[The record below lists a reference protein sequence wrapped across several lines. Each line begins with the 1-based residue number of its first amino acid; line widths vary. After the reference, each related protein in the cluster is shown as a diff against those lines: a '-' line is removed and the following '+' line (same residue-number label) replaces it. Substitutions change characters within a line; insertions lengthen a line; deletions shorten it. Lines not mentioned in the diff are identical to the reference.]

1 MSVHLSFHG
10 GVETVS
16 GSCHLLRAG
25 GVNMLVDCGLFQ
37 GRRDVEKKN
46 YEPFGFDP
54 SSIDYLFLTH
64 GHLDHCGRIPVLV
77 KKGFKGKIISTAAT
91 FDITKIILM
100 DSAKIQEEDFEHWK
114 RIKQRRGQIQ
124 EEPLYSTT
132 EVLDALRYFDTFVR
146 YREVIKLNN
155 RVTVTFRDSGHI
167 FGSSFI
173 EITVKGFG
181 TIVFSGDLGN
191 EDKPVIKNPSIT
203 EKADVL
209 IVEGTYGNRRHKSIN
224 ESVEELKTTILNTF
238 SRGGNVLIPSF
249 AVERAQ
255 DLLYYL
261 REFHDQG
268 ELPSCRTFLDSPMA
282 IRVTDI
288 MRRHPYLFDKETERI
303 FDSKG
308 DPFHFPGLEF
318 TKTAEESR
326 QINFLKSQCIIIAG
340 SGMCTGGRIKH
351 HLKHNIWRKES
362 TIIFVGYQASGTLG
376 RDIVERKRKVRIYGE
391 PYRVRAQVSTIGG
404 FSSHADKDILIEW
417 LSHNKNLGQVFLVHG
432 EDDGLS
438 ALKKE
443 IRLRRKAKHIHIPRL
458 HQKFSL

>member
-1 MSVHLSFHG
+1 MSVQLSFHG

-16 GSCHLLRAG
+16 GSCHLLQVGSAN
-25 GVNMLVDCGLFQ
+25 VLVDCGLFQ
-37 GRRDVEKKN
+37 GGRAVEKQN

-54 SSIDYLFLTH
+54 SSIDYLLLTH

-77 KKGFKGKIISTAAT
+77 KKGFKGKIICTAAT
-91 FDITKIILM
+91 YDIAKIILM

-114 RIKQRRGQIQ
+114 RIKQRRGQVQ
-124 EEPLYSTT
+124 EEPLYTT
-132 EVLDALRYFDTFVR
+132 AEVLDALRYFNTFVR
-146 YREVIKLNN
+146 YQEIIKLNS
-155 RVTVTFRDSGHI
+155 TVTASFRDSGHI

-191 EDKPVIKNPSIT
+191 KDKPVIKNPSIT
-203 EKADVL
+203 KKADVL

-224 ESVEELKTTILNTF
+224 ESVEEMKTAILNTF

-255 DLLYYL
+255 DLLYFL

-282 IRVTDI
+282 IRVTDV
-288 MRRHPYLFDKETERI
+288 MRKHPYLFDQETERI
-303 FDSKG
+303 FNSKG

-318 TKTAEESR
+318 TKTPEESR
-326 QINFLKSQCIIIAG
+326 QINFLKSHSIIIAG

-376 RDIVERKRKVRIYGE
+376 RDIVEKKRKVRIFGE
-391 PYRVRAQVSTIGG
+391 PYRVRAKVSTIGG

-417 LSHNKNLGQVFLVHG
+417 LSHNKNLSHVFLVHG
-432 EDDGLS
+432 EDDGLT

-443 IRLRRKAKHIHIPRL
+443 IRSRKKAKHIYIPRM

>member
-1 MSVHLSFHG
+1 
-10 GVETVS
+10 
-16 GSCHLLRAG
+16 
-25 GVNMLVDCGLFQ
+25 
-37 GRRDVEKKN
+37 
-46 YEPFGFDP
+46 
-54 SSIDYLFLTH
+54 
-64 GHLDHCGRIPVLV
+64 
-77 KKGFKGKIISTAAT
+77 
-91 FDITKIILM
+91 M

-114 RIKQRRGQIQ
+114 RIKQRRGQVQ
-124 EEPLYSTT
+124 EEPLYTT
-132 EVLDALRYFDTFVR
+132 AEVLDALRYFNTFVR
-146 YREVIKLNN
+146 YQEIIKLNS
-155 RVTVTFRDSGHI
+155 TVTASFRDSGHI

-191 EDKPVIKNPSIT
+191 KDKPVIKNPSIT
-203 EKADVL
+203 KKADVL

-224 ESVEELKTTILNTF
+224 ESVEEMKTAILNTF

-255 DLLYYL
+255 DLLYFL

-282 IRVTDI
+282 IRVTDV
-288 MRRHPYLFDKETERI
+288 MRKHPYLFDQETERI
-303 FDSKG
+303 FNSKG

-318 TKTAEESR
+318 TKTPEESR
-326 QINFLKSQCIIIAG
+326 QINFLKSHSIIIAG

-376 RDIVERKRKVRIYGE
+376 RDIVEKKRKVRIFGE
-391 PYRVRAQVSTIGG
+391 PYRVRAKVSTIGG

-417 LSHNKNLGQVFLVHG
+417 LSHNKNLSHVFLVHG
-432 EDDGLS
+432 EDDGLT

-443 IRLRRKAKHIHIPRL
+443 IRSRKKAKHIYIPRM